1 MFESI
6 KPVTTDEQTGVVL
19 DFSTNVKYST
29 EMLVDK
35 VATIDNM
42 DDREVYNLVLQYYE
56 DILTDI
62 FTKKDTNQASKF
74 IPLFTTP
81 KFIIALTQVM
91 YAVTPNDVNRR
102 RLNKMS
108 YDYLILK
115 DHDKDSYVVGLLM
128 ALSKTINR
136 DKIPK
141 LCTLPLPEDLAAMLA
156 LSRYSSEKEHINVK
170 RLNRVLMQQPL
181 ESITEQKIVDI
192 FLALFSHVL
201 PLFSGVML
209 DVVSSFNLSSSAQE
223 IYGLITLA
231 ILDIM
236 NELPI
241 NDIKRGLV
249 QFDKERQIQYPD
261 STLRINLESC
271 SEVDYP
277 RLLKAIDSL
286 KSEGIYISTR

>member
-6 KPVTTDEQTGVVL
+6 KPVTTDEQAGVVL